1 MILLIL
7 MVDSVICIIDFIF
20 VVVYVLFV
28 KEKCKIN
35 CLEDYYFFEFI
46 KNVNFISFS
55 GNYISFNS

>member
-1 MILLIL
+1 